1 MNYDRDILERVLRE
15 VESAKIKAEVAAEAR
30 RREVYENLPRI
41 AEIDAALRT
50 TVLDI
55 IRASFGKG
63 EDTASLIRK
72 THEKNAALQAER
84 KKLLESAGIPT
95 DVTEPK
101 YSCDKCND
109 DGYAGGELCS
119 CVINKY
125 HAAVARDINA
135 ELNLKNAN
143 FEKFDLSLYPET
155 GGRISPRAQMRE
167 IFDICRDY
175 AENFG
180 DDSENLYMS
189 GESGLGKS
197 MLASCIAKT
206 VSERG
211 FSVIMQ
217 PAFSILGTYEDVKFG
232 RADVNTANFET
243 CDLLI
248 IDDVGCEMST
258 PFAVAAFYNLINLR
272 NGTGKKTIVISTL
285 KKAEIL
291 KRYGKQTASRL
302 EGDFIKLE
310 FLGNDVRLI
319 K

>member
-15 VESAKIKAEVAAEAR
+15 VESAKIKTEAAADAR
-30 RREVYENLPRI
+30 RREVYERLPRV

-63 EDTASLIRK
+63 EDTESLIRK
-72 THEKNAALQAER
+72 TREKNTALQAER
-84 KKLLESAGIPT
+84 KKLLESAGIPA
-95 DVTEPK
+95 DATEPK

-109 DGYAGGELCS
+109 EGYAGGELCS
-119 CVINKY
+119 CVISKCR
-125 HAAVARDINA
+125 AAVARTINA
-135 ELNLKNAN
+135 DLNLKNADFN
-143 FEKFDLSLYPET
+143 KFDLSLYPET
-155 GGRISPRAQMRE
+155 GGRISPRSQMRE
-167 IFDICRDY
+167 VFDICQDY
-175 AENFG
+175 AKSFG

-217 PAFSILGTYEDVKFG
+217 TAFSILGAYEDVKFG
-232 RADVNTANFET
+232 RADVNTTHFET

-258 PFAVAAFYNLINLR
+258 PFAVAAFFNLINTR
-272 NGTGKKTIVISTL
+272 SGTGKKTIVISAL
-285 KKAEIL
+285 KKSEIL
-291 KRYGKQTASRL
+291 KRYGKQMASRL

-310 FLGNDVRLI
+310 FLGDDVRLI